1 MWISGEQ
8 RVAAIL
14 CILLVF
20 SIPMIEM
27 QVFSAYVDLLGTA
40 GILAALA
47 LLASSL
53 REGSVLSPAVWFLS
67 GSACGISVGTK
78 AVYYLYAVFFCIFA
92 VGMLW
97 ARRRAGFRWVR
108 KSLALLVLGLV
119 LPSGFWF
126 ARAVAKTGNP
136 VYPIQVKIGGR
147 IIFRGFDPSQI
158 TQPDYELNSVRN
170 KSEWLIYPWTEWKKL
185 TGFLKVPYGEGDGL
199 GAAFATF
206 VPLGIVFF
214 AVRTFTDRSHRSR
227 NIALLVSLLV
237 LAFSWWFL
245 MERVLRFG
253 RRSVFLL
260 ALSRC
265 RCWRFYGAGNGVH
278 SQLCSWPRSVSHRWS
293 WPRFRCT

>member
-1 MWISGEQ
+1 M
-8 RVAAIL
+8 
-14 CILLVF
+14 
-20 SIPMIEM
+20 
-27 QVFSAYVDLLGTA
+27 
-40 GILAALA
+40 
-47 LLASSL
+47 
-53 REGSVLSPAVWFLS
+53 
-67 GSACGISVGTK
+67 
-78 AVYYLYAVFFCIFA
+78 YYLYAAFFCIFA

-136 VYPIQVKIGGR
+136 VYPTQVKIRGR

-170 KSEWLIYPWTEWKKL
+170 KSEWLIYPSTEWKKL

-214 AVRTFTDRSHRSR
+214 AVRTFTEQSHRSR
-227 NIALLVSLLV
+227 NIALLVSLLL

-253 RRSVFLL
+253 QAICILACTLSVPLL
-260 ALSRC
+260 AFLRSRQRRTFAALFVATISITSLVTASVPLHLMVGRHASTC
-265 RCWRFYGAGNGVH
+265 GPGQMCTTI
-278 SQLCSWPRSVSHRWS
+278 QSWLTNYLGEA
-293 WPRFRCT
+293 C